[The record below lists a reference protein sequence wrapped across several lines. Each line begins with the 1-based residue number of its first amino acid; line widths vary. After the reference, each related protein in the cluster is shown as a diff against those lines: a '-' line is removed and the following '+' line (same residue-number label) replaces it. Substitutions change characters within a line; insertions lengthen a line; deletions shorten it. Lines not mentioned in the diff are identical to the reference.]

1 MLNQVK
7 MTAIPLSKR
16 SQALDAWCSG
26 QTGEG
31 CSGEREEEVKDT
43 YIFRTAALYA
53 ALLLLSSSVP
63 AQERGAKTSQC
74 NASPAAPVS
83 YVSLPGHP
91 FSTVSTRDGCWLFV
105 SITTSNPKSPNGV
118 ALLKRS
124 AGQITLKQSFA
135 VEGEP
140 TGMVLTH
147 DGKLLIVA
155 DDNYVVFMD
164 VDVMI
169 AGTGDPILG
178 YISDG
183 DFPGSVY
190 VNVTADDKF
199 LFVSD
204 EAVEA
209 ITVIDLQKA
218 RAGGFKESAI
228 VGKIPTG
235 IAPIALTFSTDGR
248 WLYTTSQ
255 IAPKNLGWPVECKPE
270 GADPATATPR
280 NPQGA
285 IIVVDVARARSD
297 PANSVVARVPA
308 GCSPVRLAITPAGDR
323 VFVTA
328 RNSNALLGF
337 DTAKLK
343 DDTVHALIGAVPLG
357 TAPVGVAVV
366 NEGKQV
372 VATNS
377 NRFSGNRTA
386 RQTLTVIDAA
396 KVSAGQSALMGTI
409 PAGAF
414 PREFGQSPDGRTL
427 FVANYNSNEL
437 EVIDLARLP
446 LEQAKPSA
454 AQH

>member
-1 MLNQVK
+1 VK
-7 MTAIPLSKR
+7 G
-16 SQALDAWCSG
+16 AL
-26 QTGEG
+26 
-31 CSGEREEEVKDT
+31 
-43 YIFRTAALYA
+43 IFGIVAFSI
-53 ALLLLSSSVP
+53 LLLFPPTAP
-63 AQERGAKTSQC
+63 AQERGTKVSQC
-74 NASPAAPVS
+74 NNSPAQPLS

-91 FSTVSTRDGCWLFV
+91 FSTVSTKDGCWLFV
-105 SITTSNPKSPNGV
+105 SLTTSNPRSPNGV

-124 AGQITLKQSFA
+124 AGEITLRKVFA

-140 TGMVLTH
+140 TGLVLTH
-147 DGKLLIVA
+147 DDRLLIVA
-155 DDNYVVFMD
+155 DGDFVVFMD
-164 VDVMI
+164 VGAMM
-169 AGTGDPILG
+169 AGKDDSILG

-204 EAVEA
+204 EQVEA
-209 ITVIDLQKA
+209 ITVINLQKA
-218 RAGGFKESAI
+218 RAEGFKESVI

-235 IAPIALTFSTDGR
+235 IAPIALTFSPDGR

-255 IAPKNLGWPVECKPE
+255 VAPKSLGWPVACKPE
-270 GADPATATPR
+270 GADPTVAATPKY
-280 NPQGA
+280 PQGA
-285 IIVVDVARARSD
+285 IIVVDVARAQTD
-297 PANSVVARVPA
+297 PAHSVVASVPA
-308 GCSPVRLAITPAGDR
+308 GCSPVRLAITPGGER

-337 DTAKLK
+337 DAVKLR
-343 DDTVHALIGAVPLG
+343 DDAAHALLGTVPLG
-357 TAPVGVAVV
+357 TSPVGVAVV

-377 NRFSGNRTA
+377 NRFSSNRTA
-386 RQTLTVIDAA
+386 RQNLTVVDAA
-396 KVSAGQSALMGTI
+396 KVADGQAALMGTI

-437 EVIDLARLP
+437 EVIDLTRLP
-446 LEQAKPSA
+446 LEQPKPVA
-454 AQH
+454 LRR